1 MTGALLVVALV
12 NAAAALLIG
21 LPAWL
26 SYRRREARDL
36 NAERYLTWRGRAAP
50 PDASLREG
58 MTGAERRRIWI
69 GAALGVIA
77 AACLIIGLSSG

>member
-12 NAAAALLIG
+12 NGVAALVIG

-26 SYRRREARDL
+26 SYRRREARDQ
-36 NAERYLTWRGRAAP
+36 NAERYLTWRGRASP
-50 PDASLREG
+50 PGASLREG

-77 AACLIIGLSSG
+77 AACLIIGLSN

>member
-1 MTGALLVVALV
+1 VTGALLLVAL
-12 NAAAALLIG
+12 AAGVAALVIG

-50 PDASLREG
+50 PGASLREG

-69 GAALGVIA
+69 GAALGIIA
-77 AACLIIGLSSG
+77 AACLVIGLSAG

>member
-1 MTGALLVVALV
+1 MTGALLVVALANGV
-12 NAAAALLIG
+12 AAVVIG

-36 NAERYLTWRGRAAP
+36 NAERYLTWRGRAAGP
-50 PDASLREG
+50 GASLREG

-69 GAALGVIA
+69 GAALGIVA

>member
-1 MTGALLVVALV
+1 MTGLILLVALANGVAALV
-12 NAAAALLIG
+12 IG

-50 PDASLREG
+50 PAASLREG

-69 GAALGVIA
+69 GAALGIIA
-77 AACLIIGLSSG
+77 AACLVIGLSSG